1 MTEPRP
7 MFSDQD
13 AIALSSDVYFT
24 LHPELA
30 DYLASF
36 SVELDPV
43 LIFDSAK
50 DFLQGYANY
59 DQAADVSTTFFIIEA
74 SLSDYCC
81 GRGSLIKPP
90 FPRSVS
96 AILKNSLDS
105 VLLPQKAGL
114 VAAQCADLSGT
125 VMATTSSIA
134 GGALFQL
141 LPKTQWQ
148 KPRRLRVFDQYA
160 RNFFTIW

>member
-1 MTEPRP
+1 

-59 DQAADVSTTFFIIEA
+59 DQAADVSTTFF
-74 SLSDYCC
+74 YY
-81 GRGSLIKPP
+81 RGI
-90 FPRSVS
+90 
-96 AILKNSLDS
+96 
-105 VLLPQKAGL
+105 L

-160 RNFFTIW
+160 RNFFTIWRNAS